1 MKRLAILIALLFAS
15 PLYGANEVVF
25 NYGTTGLTLYFVD
38 FNASGQ
44 AWDTTGTPAY
54 ETFTTTRGDYDIALT
69 EVTGTGLYTGSLPAS
84 TGQHYWSI
92 YLQAGGSPSATD
104 DVLIGAG
111 AGYYNGSALGDTAI
125 ISAVGSAAGTISP
138 KDVDDEYK
146 WRFTSKQK
154 ITADNIIVD
163 TPSPSGTKTYSME
176 FVKAMNAGQ
185 TISSVVSATVA
196 GVDVSDT
203 EPEIDTSAAA
213 PNKREVHLTVD
224 DTAASLGDY
233 VFTVTV
239 LTTDSQTVTRKG
251 KLRLE

>member
-1 MKRLAILIALLFAS
+1 MKRLAILIALLLTS

-54 ETFTTTRGDYDIALT
+54 ETYTTARGDYDIALT
-69 EVTGTGLYTGSLPAS
+69 EVSGTGLYRGSLPAQS
-84 TGQHYWSI
+84 GQHYWSI

-111 AGYYNGSALGDTAI
+111 SGYFSGSALGDTAI
-125 ISAVGSAAGTISP
+125 VAAVGSAAGTISP
-138 KDVDDEYK
+138 NDVDDEYK

-163 TPSPSGTKTYSME
+163 TPSPSGTKVYAMQ
-176 FVKAMNAGQ
+176 FIKALNRDQ

-196 GVDVSDT
+196 GVDAEDD
-203 EPEIDTSAAA
+203 EPTIDTSVVA
-213 PNKREVHLTVD
+213 PNKTDVHLTVD
-224 DTAASLGDY
+224 DTAAELGDHI
-233 VFTVTV
+233 FTVTV
-239 LTTDSQTVTRKG
+239 LTTDSQTIVRKG